1 MIAPTPA
8 EIHRSKQ
15 RREEA
20 AEREEEMKKRF
31 LALAMSLLMTA
42 SVLAGCGSQSASG
55 TAGETQQSE
64 ASAEGT
70 AASEEAAGE
79 EAAESADAQAAS
91 DQELVE
97 LRLIFYGDMTSRREE
112 FFKNE
117 FHDAVLEDLNID
129 LTVEFLP
136 WGSDT
141 NISTMLASGERFAV
155 EYIVANY
162 DWHTKGYLAEIDESL
177 LETHLPDL
185 IAMRGENNGFECVKY
200 EGKIYAVPFGN
211 KPYAGS
217 MQYFDVR
224 GDILDELGYA
234 PEDITTLEQL
244 EEVFAAA
251 KERYPEM
258 RTVMNIDFLPYALWS
273 YCGEGTRSLNGEN
286 NFVYVNE
293 EEEGDK
299 VYSFY
304 ESEAFK
310 NLCEITSR
318 WAEAGYINKDLITN
332 PSQSDADWNAANC
345 LARNGMPGSLIS
357 STLKTADPDAYETMV
372 KIGDQEKIKN
382 KDYDWGI
389 AISAADQENVSRW
402 LDLFNWMYQDQE
414 HFNFCVYG
422 VEGKDYEVNEDGTI
436 TKLVSDSFID
446 SWFMEAI
453 PYNTYDPSFDQE
465 TIDEYE
471 RWDDDAVFSKM
482 TGFSFDTTPVT
493 TEVAMLTSIY
503 DEKLKPMMW
512 GLMDYEE
519 NIDSVIE
526 EMKAAGLDTYVAE
539 YQRQFS
545 EFYAQQNQ

>member
-1 MIAPTPA
+1 
-8 EIHRSKQ
+8 
-15 RREEA
+15 
-20 AEREEEMKKRF
+20 MKKRF
-31 LALAMSLLMTA
+31 LALAMSLLMMA
-42 SVLAGCGSQSASG
+42 SVLAGCGSQGASG

-64 ASAEGT
+64 ASAEGA

-79 EAAESADAQAAS
+79 DAEESADAQAVS
-91 DQELVE
+91 NQELVE
-97 LRLIFYGDMTSRREE
+97 LRLIFYGDMSSRREE

-155 EYIVANY
+155 EYIVSNY

-211 KPYAGS
+211 KPYSGS

-244 EEVFAAA
+244 EEVFAAC
-251 KERYPEM
+251 KESHPEM
-258 RTVMNIDFLPYALWS
+258 RTVMNLDFLPYALWA
-273 YCGEGTRSLNGEN
+273 YCGEGTRSLNEGN
-286 NFVYVNE
+286 DFVYVNE

-299 VYSFY
+299 VYSYF

-318 WAEAGYINKDLITN
+318 WAEAGYIDKDLITN

-389 AISAADQENVSRW
+389 AISAADQENVARW
-402 LDLFNWMYQDQE
+402 LDLFNWMNKDQE

-465 TIDEYE
+465 TINKYE
-471 RWDDDAVFSKM
+471 HWDDDAVFSKL

-493 TEVAMLTSIY
+493 TEIAMLTSIY

-519 NIDSVIE
+519 NIDGVIE

>member
-1 MIAPTPA
+1 
-8 EIHRSKQ
+8 
-15 RREEA
+15 
-20 AEREEEMKKRF
+20 MKKRF

-42 SVLAGCGSQSASG
+42 SVLAGCGGQNGSGATEAAVEQSA
-55 TAGETQQSE
+55 AGGESQ
-64 ASAEGT
+64 AAEG
-70 AASEEAAGE
+70 
-79 EAAESADAQAAS
+79 ADAQDGTQEQDTAAA

-97 LRLIFYGDMTSRREE
+97 LRLIFYGDMTSRRDE

-155 EYIVANY
+155 EYIVQNY

-185 IAMRGENNGFECVKY
+185 IEVRGENNGFECVKY
-200 EGKIYAVPFGN
+200 NGKIYAIPFGN
-211 KPYAGS
+211 KPYSGS

-224 GDILDELGYA
+224 GDVLDELGYA

-244 EEVFAAA
+244 EEVFAEC
-251 KERYPEM
+251 KEKYPDM

-273 YCGEGTRSLNGEN
+273 YCGEGTRSMNEGN
-286 NFVYVNE
+286 DFVYLNE

-299 VYSFY
+299 VYSYF
-304 ESEAFK
+304 ESEEFK

-318 WAEAGYINKDLITN
+318 WAEAGYIDKDLITN

-357 STLKTADPDAYETMV
+357 TTLKTADPDAYETMV
-372 KIGDQEKIKN
+372 MVGEQEKIKT

-414 HFNFCVYG
+414 HYNFCVYG

-471 RWDDDAVFSKM
+471 HWDDDAVFSKM

-493 TEVAMLTSIY
+493 TELAMLTSIY

-512 GLMDYEE
+512 GFLDYEE